1 MFYSFGEQ
9 YAYNLLYTVA
19 KQHFT
24 RPVAELETADFKSA
38 YQKWVVA
45 IQPALPAATLGQPEC
60 VEDAEREARLIQPLV
75 SPSALDDRAVYKL
88 ADFGVAHADRSVT
101 GRQAAHVRD
110 QLAAFR
116 AKDASYWDVFDL
128 YVNFLA
134 LPSSK
139 YTQGGTSSSALGVI
153 YLVDPDKRNAD
164 TLYELL
170 VHECTHLMMFV
181 DERRSRHYR
190 SDALLVDP
198 ANFSISAVYERLR
211 PLDKALHSIAVATEV
226 LLHREHTLGHDNQS
240 TVHPPT
246 AKLAPSTLRAC
257 DSLLELQARKQLL
270 APRGVLVVETCAKLL
285 RELAQPTHAVSA
297 A

>member
-19 KQHFT
+19 KPFFT
-24 RPVAELETADFKSA
+24 RPVAELETADFKGA
-38 YQKWVVA
+38 YQKWVA
-45 IQPALPAATLGQPEC
+45 ATQPALPAATLGQPEC
-60 VEDAEREARLIQPLV
+60 VEDAAREAALIQPLV
-75 SPSALDDRAVYKL
+75 SQSALDDRAVYKL
-88 ADFGVAHADRSVT
+88 ADFGIAHGDRSVT
-101 GRQAAHVRD
+101 ARQAAHVRD

-116 AKDASYWDVFDL
+116 VKDASYWEVFDL
-128 YVNFLA
+128 YVNYLA

-170 VHECTHLMMFV
+170 VHESTHLMMFV
-181 DERRSRHYR
+181 DERRTRHYR

-211 PLDKALHSIAVATEV
+211 PLDKALHSIAVAAEV
-226 LLHREHTLGHDNQS
+226 LLHREAVLGHANES
-240 TVHPPT
+240 TIHPPT

-257 DSLLELQARKQLL
+257 DALLELQARRQLL
-270 APRGVLVVETCAKLL
+270 APRGVLIVETCAKLL
-285 RELAQPTHAVSA
+285 RDIVRPAHSVSA